1 VGKPPG
7 FPTPLPPVRFATRA
21 RLGFVRGSF
30 AALLSLFTLAACG
43 GSDEGSTPSNEG
55 NRVTLDQLWRAP
67 GEDVGITPGTFD
79 HGPGLVRFSFLII
92 RNNGQPVYRP
102 KARFWVAEDRDAAP
116 FASSSAR
123 LEPVGVPGGYED
135 DHGVTHLY
143 VARVRLDRPG
153 TYWVLAEP
161 VGGVRIQA
169 LGNLEVESDPD
180 APEVGSKAYP
190 SRTPTLESEPNVAA
204 LTTRDPPD
212 YELLRHSVA
221 DSIAAHKPFVLTFAT
236 PKFCTS
242 RTCGPVVDV
251 VNAVRMRFALTDI
264 RFIHV
269 EVYEGNDP
277 ALGPNRWFQE
287 WRLAEEPWTF
297 LVGRDGRIK
306 ERFAGSFSVAELTA
320 AVRKHLARRA
330 S

>member
-1 VGKPPG
+1 
-7 FPTPLPPVRFATRA
+7 VR
-21 RLGFVRGSF
+21 RLL

-43 GSDEGSTPSNEG
+43 GSDEGPTPSNEG
-55 NRVTLDQLWRAP
+55 NRATLEDLWRAP

-79 HGPGLVRFSFLII
+79 HGTGLVRFSFLVI

-102 KARFWVAEDRDAAP
+102 KARFWISTDREAPP
-116 FASSSAR
+116 FARTSAR

-143 VARVRLDRPG
+143 VAHVRVDRPG

-161 VGGVRIQA
+161 VGGRRVQA
-169 LGNLEVESDPD
+169 LGNLQVEGDPD
-180 APEVGSKAYP
+180 APEIGAKAYP
-190 SRTPTLESEPNVAA
+190 SRTPTLEGQADVSA

-212 YELLRHSVA
+212 YDLLRHSVA
-221 DSIAAHKPFVLTFAT
+221 DSIAEHKPFVVTFAT

-251 VNAVRMRFALTDI
+251 VDAVRKRFADMDV

-269 EVYEGNDP
+269 EVFEGNNP

-287 WRLAEEPWTF
+287 WRLANEPWTF

-306 ERFAGSFSVAELTA
+306 ERIAGSFSVAELTA
-320 AVRKHLARRA
+320 AVRRHLVRPG
-330 S
+330 

>member
-1 VGKPPG
+1 V
-7 FPTPLPPVRFATRA
+7 
-21 RLGFVRGSF
+21 
-30 AALLSLFTLAACG
+30 LAACG
-43 GSDEGSTPSNEG
+43 GSDEASSPSNEG
-55 NRVTLDQLWRAP
+55 TGVTIEDRWRTP
-67 GEDVGITPGTFD
+67 GEDVAITPGTFD
-79 HGPGLVRFSFLII
+79 HGTGLVRFSFLVI
-92 RNNGQPVYRP
+92 RENGQPVFRP
-102 KARFWVAEDRDAAP
+102 KARVWIAREREAVP
-116 FASSSAR
+116 FARTSAR

-143 VARVRLDRPG
+143 VAHVRVDRPG

-169 LGNLEVESDPD
+169 LGNLEVREETS
-180 APEVGSKAYP
+180 APAIGAKAYP
-190 SRTPTLESEPNVAA
+190 SRTPTLESESNVAA

-221 DSIAAHKPFVLTFAT
+221 ASLAARKPFVVTFAT

-251 VNAVRMRFALTDI
+251 VDAVRKRFALTDI

-269 EVYEGNDP
+269 EVYEGNNP
-277 ALGPNRWFQE
+277 ALGANRWFKE
-287 WRLAEEPWTF
+287 WRLTTEPWTF

-306 ERFAGSFSVAELTA
+306 ERLSGSFSVAELTA
-320 AVRKHLARRA
+320 AVRKHLE